1 MPGPLATMFSGLNQ
15 QNDADYAANNAGVGR
30 ALFNARLS
38 HLADNFGGGRMPDDD
53 GGPIVLG
60 EEMPRDRRL
69 SPEWFGDYGAFY
81 KTPMD
86 RSAEPPK
93 SFRDPMQG
101 GPEPPVDPR
110 ILARLFGDKRE

>member
-53 GGPIVLG
+53 GGPIVLDDH
-60 EEMPRDRRL
+60 MARANPYVNPMLDDSAPL
-69 SPEWFGDYGAFY
+69 
-81 KTPMD
+81 MD
-86 RSAEPPK
+86 RTTFERTP
-93 SFRDPMQG
+93 SFRDPQQG

-110 ILARLFGDKRE
+110 ILAKLFGDR